1 VRRAAE
7 QLCGQPNVPLIEVGY
22 PELVFLLSRCHF
34 VVTDPGGIQEE
45 APPFGKP
52 VLVTRDTTER
62 PEAMELGLAMLVGT
76 DVWRLFDEMTRL
88 LDDNRTYSRMS
99 LVEIRMDAATQA
111 VGPPIDWLPTPLK
124 MRRRR
129 SAEPPEKG
137 KKSGDAVIP
146 ALLTPMKQRGP
157 ISPPII

>member
-88 LDDNRTYSRMS
+88 LDDNGTYSRMS
-99 LVEIRMDAATQA
+99 LVENPYGRGHASRRTANRLVADAAENA
-111 VGPPIDWLPTPLK
+111 
-124 MRRRR
+124 
-129 SAEPPEKG
+129 
-137 KKSGDAVIP
+137 P
-146 ALLTPMKQRGP
+146 ATLR
-157 ISPPII
+157 